1 MQSFIHTTGKFL
13 WWLTPE
19 LFKALVRLK
28 FLPFV
33 LGNILLKLKKN
44 SENLYSKQHY
54 FSKHH
59 FTLLTKITESS
70 EILQTLTRSDESGN
84 SWFTAAKL
92 HCPSYR
98 EKGINARQRKKK
110 NILIKTTKILW
121 LYVCRALNTAHR
133 AGSGPLGSALEGVGS
148 AALLHRMLLLLWG
161 LAPTAFDWQGDGESC
176 QNTTSTAPPA
186 FTGTDAW
193 QESFPSPSLAEIS
206 RKTGI
211 HHKGK

>member
-33 LGNILLKLKKN
+33 LGTILLKLKKKN
-44 SENLYSKQHY
+44 TENLYSKQHY

-70 EILQTLTRSDESGN
+70 EILQKLTCSDESAN
-84 SWFTAAKL
+84 SCFTAAKL

-98 EKGINARQRKKK
+98 EKGINARQHKKK
-110 NILIKTTKILW
+110 NVLIKTIKISWLCVQGTKYSPQGRQW
-121 LYVCRALNTAHR
+121 PFGQPT
-133 AGSGPLGSALEGVGS
+133 GGGVGS
-148 AALLHRMLLLLWG
+148 TAPQGAAAAVGTGADSVWLTGRWRELPEYH
-161 LAPTAFDWQGDGESC
+161 QHS
-176 QNTTSTAPPA
+176 TTSFHRNRCLA
-186 FTGTDAW
+186 GIISI
-193 QESFPSPSLAEIS
+193 SFSCWD
-206 RKTGI
+206 TM
-211 HHKGK
+211 